1 MYLTEF
7 LTVALIHL
15 LAVASPGPDF
25 AVVVRES
32 VTHGRRAGTWTALG
46 VGSAIFL
53 HVGYSL
59 LGIGL
64 IVSQSIVLFNALK
77 WAAAAY
83 LLYIGFKALRAQPA
97 KPASEEDLH
106 REVGERTARGAFT
119 SGFVTNGL
127 NPLLNERVRV
137 LDQLFAVGGREHR
150 QPPAQQLFA
159 QRREI
164 GLQVP
169 LHRFKQPAGLPLLTQ
184 LLGHA
189 NGLLTVRAAHQHQ
202 HFAVQRLLHALFGAQ
217 LQRVRG
223 VTGHQCHEVGRQR
236 RAMAPLPA
244 RHSKHGQ
251 QQNQKAPWQ
260 PAFTAQSRAAP
271 LHSTVDR

>member
-1 MYLTEF
+1 MYWAEF

-32 VTHGRRAGTWTALG
+32 VTHGRKAGTWAALG

-59 LGIGL
+59 LGIGI

-97 KPASEEDLH
+97 KPTDETL
-106 REVGERTARGAFT
+106 EVEPAVRTAKGAYI

-127 NPLLNERVRV
+127 NPKATLFFLSLFTVVINPHTPLLVQGGYGVYLAVATAAWFCIVARLFSQARVRAG
-137 LDQLFAVGGREHR
+137 FARM
-150 QPPAQQLFA
+150 
-159 QRREI
+159 
-164 GLQVP
+164 
-169 LHRFKQPAGLPLLTQ
+169 
-184 LLGHA
+184 GHW
-189 NGLLTVRAAHQHQ
+189 
-202 HFAVQRLLHALFGAQ
+202 FD
-217 LQRVRG
+217 
-223 VTGHQCHEVGRQR
+223 
-236 RAMAPLPA
+236 RAMGGVLVALGI
-244 RHSKHGQ
+244 KL
-251 QQNQKAPWQ
+251 
-260 PAFTAQSRAAP
+260 AFTEVR
-271 LHSTVDR
+271 